1 MAQKLYVVVGALSFA
16 WSMYHGVVVCS
27 AVYLIAIYCYN
38 EIGMSRHWFLKSF
51 LGSIGY
57 VCYCWGT
64 TVIFGTH
71 FEFFLNPL
79 LIHFHAD
86 HGNALSNISITAI
99 ATSGLLHTTT
109 VRFFHRPPLLSS
121 DGRIIQ
127 GHAQDFRD
135 RPGDAA
141 IGRKTLPL
149 LLPPRLARWS
159 LAALL
164 ATWTFLLIRLWA
176 PPHAVSL
183 LLALLALTAA
193 TKFIRDHTVEADR
206 DSYWYYNVRSS
217 RFLRVAASSYSLS
230 YYCRC
235 G

>member
-1 MAQKLYVVVGALSFA
+1 
-16 WSMYHGVVVCS
+16 
-27 AVYLIAIYCYN
+27 
-38 EIGMSRHWFLKSF
+38 
-51 LGSIGY
+51 
-57 VCYCWGT
+57 
-64 TVIFGTH
+64 
-71 FEFFLNPL
+71 

-109 VRFFHRPPLLSS
+109 VRLATFFFHRPRLLLS

-193 TKFIRDHTVEADR
+193 TKFIRDHSVEADR

-217 RFLRVAASSYSLS
+217 RILCVAASSYSFL